1 MTNVTLKFSDTPR
14 PTWKE
19 FKDKDKYPCEDYLK
33 IRSELAALQERI
45 ARIESTRGERNL
57 LPDLRKQAQKLE
69 VLLKDAPHD
78 PVLPPPAPLIKVSG
92 KLEAFHARL
101 IPHYFDPLAYPQT
114 HDYFARHEERVA
126 NAAVMIAASGQS
138 ATAQGMVLNSDRIR
152 KLAWHVTGQ
161 INSKRFSGWLGYTF
175 CQKGE
180 EVELIVAPVGD
191 EYLVYALAKPQERSI
206 SMTPGCY
213 RGKRQARWGGTWFWL
228 GILGVAMFSVL
239 IVAVIHD
246 GFSMLINFGLYEM
259 LVTSFGLGGSIIIG
273 PALYSVWRRHPFPEE
288 DLAEE
293 IFTVMGWKKVTDI
306 NLRKLN
312 WRRKRQWKR
321 TGKPENPFKD
331 QTPFLYTGWGREFY
345 YY

>member
-1 MTNVTLKFSDTPR
+1 MTNETFKFSDTPR

-19 FKDKDKYPCEDYLK
+19 FNDTKKYPCVDYMKL
-33 IRSELAALQERI
+33 RSELVALQ
-45 ARIESTRGERNL
+45 ARMTPIESPHGERNES
-57 LPDLRKQAQKLE
+57 PDLRKQVRRLE
-69 VLLKDAPHD
+69 LDLACAPPD

-101 IPHYFDPLAYPQT
+101 IPHYFDPKSYPQT
-114 HDYFARHEERVA
+114 HEYFARHEERVA
-126 NAAVMIAASGQS
+126 NAAMVIAASGES
-138 ATAQGMVLNSDRIR
+138 TTAQGMVLDSNRIR

-161 INSKRFSGWLGYTF
+161 INGKHFSGWLGYTF
-175 CQKGE
+175 CQAGE

-213 RGKRQARWGGTWFWL
+213 RGKRQVRWAGTWFWL
-228 GILGVAMFSVL
+228 GILGFALAGVV
-239 IVAVIHD
+239 
-246 GFSMLINFGLYEM
+246 
-259 LVTSFGLGGSIIIG
+259 VTSIIIYGIAELFTQRLYESLLTFVATGGVIVVG

-293 IFTVMGWKKVTDI
+293 IFTVMGWKNVTDI
-306 NLRKLN
+306 NLSRLN
-312 WRRKRQWKR
+312 RKRKRLWKR

-331 QTPFLYTGWGREFY
+331 QTPFLYAGWGREFY

>member
-1 MTNVTLKFSDTPR
+1 MTNKTLQFSDAPR
-14 PTWKE
+14 PTRAILKE
-19 FKDKDKYPCEDYLK
+19 KYPVYNFLEV
-33 IRSELAALQERI
+33 RSKLVALQERI
-45 ARIESTRGERNL
+45 ERIESTRGERNL
-57 LPDLRKQAQKLE
+57 LPELRKQAQKME
-69 VLLKDAPHD
+69 HVLSDAPPD
-78 PVLPPPAPLIKVSG
+78 PVLPPPAPLIKIVG
-92 KLEAFHARL
+92 VLEAFTWRRVS
-101 IPHYFDPLAYPQT
+101 HYFDPLAYPQT
-114 HDYFARHEERVA
+114 HDYFVRQEERVA
-126 NAAVMIAASGQS
+126 NAAVVLAAGGEAS
-138 ATAQGMVLNSDRIR
+138 TAQGMLLNGDR
-152 KLAWHVTGQ
+152 LLTTSWHVTGQ
-161 INSKRFSGWLGYTF
+161 INGKRFSGWLGRCF
-175 CQKGE
+175 CKVGE
-180 EVELIVAPVGD
+180 EVELIAAPVGD
-191 EYLVYALAKPQERSI
+191 EYLVYALAKPHERSI

-213 RGKRQARWGGTWFWL
+213 RGKRQARWGGTRFWL

-246 GFSMLINFGLYEM
+246 GFRMLINFGLYEM

-273 PALYSVWRRHPFPEE
+273 PALYSVWRRYPFPEE

>member
-1 MTNVTLKFSDTPR
+1 MTYETIKFSDTPR

-19 FKDKDKYPCEDYLK
+19 FNDKEKYPCVDYLK
-33 IRSELAALQERI
+33 LQSERVILKERI
-45 ARIESTRGERNL
+45 ARIESTHGERNL
-57 LPDLRKQAQKLE
+57 LPGLRKQEQILE
-69 VLLKDAPHD
+69 LQLQDAPPD
-78 PVLPPPAPLIKVSG
+78 PILPPPAPLIKMTG

-101 IPHYFDPLAYPQT
+101 IPHYFDPKAYPQT
-114 HDYFARHEERVA
+114 HDYFALHEERVA
-126 NAAVMIAASGQS
+126 NAAVVIAAGGQS

-161 INSKRFSGWLGYTF
+161 INGKRFSGWLGYTF
-175 CQKGE
+175 CQVGE

-191 EYLVYALAKPQERSI
+191 KYLVYALAKPQERSI

-213 RGKRQARWGGTWFWL
+213 RGKRQARWGGAWFWL
-228 GILGVAMFSVL
+228 GILGVALAGVIITWLITDGLAGLFSQ
-239 IVAVIHD
+239 D
-246 GFSMLINFGLYEM
+246 LYES
-259 LVTSFGLGGSIIIG
+259 LLIGILSGGVFMIG
-273 PALYSVWRRHPFPEE
+273 PALYSVWRRHPFPEA

-293 IFTVMGWKKVTDI
+293 IFTVMGWKNVTDI
-306 NLRKLN
+306 NLCKLN
-312 WRRKRQWKR
+312 RQRKRQWKR